1 MKRSCFTGGMA
12 QTNGYLLETAD
23 GNLLIDA
30 PEGIAEWLAGKA
42 IRVDH
47 LLLTHQHYDHVL
59 DAAAVR
65 NAGAR
70 VHAFAAYSPDLT
82 LEAAVRA
89 WGLPITVPPFEV
101 DEMFNLSAPLQLA
114 GLSFDLAHVPG
125 HSTDSVT
132 FHLSARQLLFSGD
145 TLFAGSIGRC
155 DLPGGSMETLVAGIS
170 RHLLALPD
178 ETRVLPGHG
187 GETTIGR
194 EKSGNPYL

>member
-30 PEGIAEWLAGKA
+30 PEGIADWLAEQA
-42 IRVDH
+42 VRVDH

-65 NAGAR
+65 KAGAR

-89 WGLPITVPPFEV
+89 WGLPVTVAPFEV
-101 DEMFNLSAPLQLA
+101 DETFDLSAPLQLA
-114 GLSFDLAHVPG
+114 GLTFDLAHVPG

-132 FHLSARQLLFSGD
+132 FHLAARQLLFSGD

-187 GETTIGR
+187 GESTIGR